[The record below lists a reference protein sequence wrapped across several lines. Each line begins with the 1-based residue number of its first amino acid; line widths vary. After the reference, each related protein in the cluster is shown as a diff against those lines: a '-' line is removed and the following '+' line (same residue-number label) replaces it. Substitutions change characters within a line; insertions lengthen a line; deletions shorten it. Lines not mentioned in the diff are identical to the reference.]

1 MRRAGAIVALGALL
15 GMTAGGVTAAPALAG
30 GASAGLPAPAAP
42 ASPGAAPG
50 GIHWGKCADRML
62 QRAHAACALL
72 PVPLDYRNPAGP
84 QIKIAISRILHT
96 SPDYR
101 GVILTNPGGPGG
113 SGLSFNPPLID
124 ALQDEHL
131 GAAASGYD
139 WIGFDPRG
147 VGSSVPALTCDPN
160 YLGPD
165 RQSYTPATPAIL
177 AYWKARS
184 ADYAADCATRSAAQT
199 ALLGHMTTPD
209 TARDMDAIRRALG
222 QAQISYYGF
231 SSGTY
236 LGQVYATLFP
246 SHVRRLI
253 LDSNVDPRQT
263 VYQANLSSVIPYNRN
278 LKIWF
283 GWLAK
288 YHTVYHLGRTERA
301 VEHRWYAE
309 QARLASH
316 PALGQVGPAEWTD
329 IFFFAP
335 FSQSFW
341 TLLGSAFADWA
352 HTHGTQA
359 GQFLAALYQAIDTP
373 GNDNFFASLSA
384 IQCTDAPWPS
394 WARWSRDARRLNRVA
409 PFFAWAN
416 VWGQAP
422 CLYWKAPA
430 HTQVTVNGSRITSA
444 LLIDETLDAATPFFG
459 SLEVRRLFPH
469 SVLIALPG
477 GTSHANSLSGNLCV
491 DHTIARYLETGTL
504 PPRKPHARWDETCP
518 PPPQPV
524 PTAPAQAKLP
534 APSLSP
540 ILSQLA
546 GVRP

>member
-1 MRRAGAIVALGALL
+1 MRRFGVIVALGALL
-15 GMTAGGVTAAPALAG
+15 GMAGGGVTAAPALAG
-30 GASAGLPAPAAP
+30 GAGAGMP
-42 ASPGAAPG
+42 ASAASVPPG
-50 GIHWGKCADRML
+50 GIHWGKCADPSL
-62 QRAHAACALL
+62 QQAHASCALL
-72 PVPLDYRNPAGP
+72 PVPLDYSNPAGP
-84 QIKIAISRILHT
+84 QIKIAVSRILHT
-96 SPDYR
+96 SPNYQ
-101 GVILTNPGGPGG
+101 GVILTNPGGPGI
-113 SGLSFNPPLID
+113 SGLSINPLIIG
-124 ALQDEHL
+124 ALQAEHL

-165 RQSYTPATPAIL
+165 RQSYTPTTPAIL

-184 ADYAADCATRSAAQT
+184 AGYAADCATHSAAQT

-209 TARDMDAIRRALG
+209 TARDMDSIRRALG
-222 QAQISYYGF
+222 QRQISYYGF

-288 YHTVYHLGRTERA
+288 YHNVYHLGRTEPA

-309 QARLASH
+309 QARLATH

-329 IFFFAP
+329 IFLFAP
-335 FSQSFW
+335 FFQSFW
-341 TLLGSAFADWA
+341 TVLGSAFADWA
-352 HTHGTQA
+352 HTHGTKA
-359 GQFLAALYQAIDTP
+359 GQNLVALYQMVDTP
-373 GNDNFFASLSA
+373 GNDNSFAALSA

-430 HTQVTVNGSRITSA
+430 HTPVTVNGSRITSA
-444 LLIDETLDAATPFFG
+444 LLTDETLDAGTPFFG
-459 SLEVRRLFPH
+459 SLEVRKLFPH
-469 SVLIALPG
+469 SVLIAVPG

-491 DHTIARYLETGTL
+491 DRTIARYLENGTL
-504 PPRKPHARWDETCP
+504 PPRKPHARWDKTCP
-518 PPPQPV
+518 PLPQPV
-524 PTAPAQAKLP
+524 PSPPAQTKP
-534 APSLSP
+534 AASKLSP

>member
-1 MRRAGAIVALGALL
+1 MRRAGVIVALGALL
-15 GMTAGGVTAAPALAG
+15 GTSGGGVTAAPALAG
-30 GASAGLPAPAAP
+30 GVGSDLPAPAAP
-42 ASPGAAPG
+42 VPPGS
-50 GIHWGKCADRML
+50 IHWGKCADPVL
-62 QRAHAACALL
+62 QRAHASCALL
-72 PVPLDYRNPAGP
+72 PVPLDYSNPAGP
-84 QIKIAISRILHT
+84 HIKIAISRIQHT
-96 SPDYR
+96 SPNYQ

-113 SGLSFNPPLID
+113 SGLNLNALYLIP
-124 ALQDEHL
+124 ALKAEHL
-131 GAAASGYD
+131 GAAAAGYD

-165 RQSYTPATPAIL
+165 RQNYTPTTRAIL

-209 TARDMDAIRRALG
+209 TARDMDSIRRVLG
-222 QAQISYYGF
+222 QRQISYYGF

-288 YHTVYHLGRTERA
+288 YHKVYRLGRTERA

-309 QARLASH
+309 KARLVTH
-316 PALGQVGPAEWTD
+316 PALGQIGPDEWTD
-329 IFFFAP
+329 IFLFAP
-335 FSQSFW
+335 FFQSFW
-341 TLLGSAFADWA
+341 IPLGSAFADWA
-352 HTHGTQA
+352 HTHGTKA
-359 GQFLAALYQAIDTP
+359 GKNLAALYQAIDLP
-373 GNDNFFASLSA
+373 GNDNFFAAFNA

-430 HTQVTVNGSRITSA
+430 HTPVTVNGSRIKSA
-444 LLIDETLDAATPFFG
+444 LLIDETLDAGTPFFG
-459 SLEVRRLFPH
+459 SLEVRKLFPH
-469 SVLIALPG
+469 SVLIAVPG

-491 DHTIARYLETGTL
+491 DTTIARYLEHGTL
-504 PPRKPHARWDETCP
+504 PPRKPHARWDKTCP
-518 PPPQPV
+518 PLPQPV
-524 PTAPAQAKLP
+524 PTPPTQAQLP
-534 APSLSP
+534 ASSLTP
-540 ILSQLA
+540 LPSQL
-546 GVRP
+546 GLRP

>member
-1 MRRAGAIVALGALL
+1 VIIALSTLL
-15 GMTAGGVTAAPALAG
+15 GMAGGGVTAAPALAG
-30 GASAGLPAPAAP
+30 GASAAKPAPAASVP
-42 ASPGAAPG
+42 PGS
-50 GIHWGKCADRML
+50 IHWGKCADPML
-62 QRAHAACALL
+62 QKAHASCALL
-72 PVPLDYRNPAGP
+72 PVPLDYSNPAGP
-84 QIKIAISRILHT
+84 QIKIAVSRILHT
-96 SPDYR
+96 SPNYQ

-113 SGLSFNPPLID
+113 SGLSLNPLIIG
-124 ALQDEHL
+124 ALQAEHL

-165 RQSYTPATPAIL
+165 RQNYTPTTRAIL

-184 ADYAADCATRSAAQT
+184 ADYAADCATHSAAQT

-209 TARDMDAIRRALG
+209 TARDMDSIRRALG
-222 QAQISYYGF
+222 QSQISYYGF

-246 SHVRRLI
+246 GHVRRLI

-288 YHTVYHLGRTERA
+288 YHTVYRLGRTERA
-301 VEHRWYAE
+301 VERRWYAE
-309 QARLASH
+309 RARLAAH
-316 PALGQVGPAEWTD
+316 PALGQVGPDEWTD
-329 IFFFAP
+329 IFLIAP
-335 FSQSFW
+335 FTQAAW
-341 TLLGSAFADWA
+341 VDLGLNLSKAFADWA
-352 HTHGTQA
+352 HTHGTTA
-359 GQFLAALYQAIDTP
+359 GQNLVALYKFVDVP
-373 GNDNFFASLSA
+373 GNDNFFAAFSA
-384 IQCTDAPWPS
+384 ILCTDTPWPLS

-416 VWGQAP
+416 VWTQAP
-422 CLYWKAPA
+422 CLYWTVPA
-430 HTQVTVNGSRITSA
+430 HTPVTVNGSRINSA
-444 LLIDETLDAATPFFG
+444 LLIDETLDAGTPFFG

-469 SVLIALPG
+469 SVLIAVPG

-491 DHTIARYLETGTL
+491 DRTIARYLENGTL
-504 PPRKPHARWDETCP
+504 PPRKPHARWDKTCP
-518 PPPQPV
+518 PLPQPV
-524 PTAPAQAKLP
+524 PGPPAQAKPP
-534 APSLSP
+534 ASSLSP
-540 ILSQLA
+540 ILS
-546 GVRP
+546 RPGLRP

>member
-1 MRRAGAIVALGALL
+1 MRRAGVIVALGALL
-15 GMTAGGVTAAPALAG
+15 GMAAGGVPAAPALAG
-30 GASAGLPAPAAP
+30 GAGAGLPAPAAP
-42 ASPGAAPG
+42 GPPGS
-50 GIHWGKCADRML
+50 IHWGKCAGRML
-62 QRAHAACALL
+62 QRAHAQCALL
-72 PVPLDYRNPAGP
+72 PVPLDYSNPAGP

-96 SPDYR
+96 SPDYQ

-246 SHVRRLI
+246 GHVRRLI

-288 YHTVYHLGRTERA
+288 YHNVYHLGRTERA

-430 HTQVTVNGSRITSA
+430 HTQVTVNGTGITSA

-491 DHTIARYLETGTL
+491 DRTIARYLETGTL
-504 PPRKPHARWDETCP
+504 PPRQPHARWDKTCP